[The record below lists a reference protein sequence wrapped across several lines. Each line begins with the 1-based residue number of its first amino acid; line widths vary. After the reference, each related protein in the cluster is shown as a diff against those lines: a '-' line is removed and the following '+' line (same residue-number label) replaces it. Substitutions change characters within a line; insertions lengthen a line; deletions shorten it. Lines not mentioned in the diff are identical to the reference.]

1 MELCRSF
8 NFFSA
13 KKHPNFAVKQIG
25 KMSKPKFKIS
35 CEAQNGTAVI
45 RIDGNISEWYNSAS
59 VFKSQVDTLIENGVK
74 NAKVYINSGGGDV
87 FQADEIRNEI
97 LRFPGEIV
105 GHLGAL
111 CASAATAIACACNS
125 VVAAKN
131 VSYMI
136 HKPMTC
142 VSGNSDEVKADLKL
156 LENKELE
163 YAQMYADKTGLP
175 IAKIQSMWIEDYWM
189 NAEEAE
195 KLGFIDQVEGDA
207 EITPEDVENIS
218 AFKNSPKITA
228 TAKAPPTTQTQIN
241 NQISSDMRELLITMS
256 GLPATAT
263 DVQLIAFMESLK
275 SKAAKV
281 DALQTQLT
289 ALQNSAIEEKAET
302 HAEAAVIAKKITA
315 AQKPFYKKNLLENFD
330 ETKSLL
336 DAMPGLNPLSNTI
349 NKVAVAGSEDRS
361 AWTYKDYQEKNPTAL
376 AALAKDD
383 EPHFK
388 VLFEAH
394 YKTKLS

>member
-1 MELCRSF
+1 MELYRF
-8 NFFSA
+8 ADFFRA
-13 KKHPNFAVKQIG
+13 KKHPNFALYKHR

-35 CEAQNGTAVI
+35 CEAQNGTAVV
-45 RIDGNISEWYNSAS
+45 RIDGNINQWYNSAAL
-59 VFKSQVDTLIENGVK
+59 FKSQVEALLANGVK
-74 NAKVYINSGGGDV
+74 NCEVYINSSGGDV
-87 FQADEIRNEI
+87 FEADEIRNEI
-97 LRFPGEIV
+97 LRFPGEII

-111 CASAATAIACACNS
+111 CASAATAVACACDK
-125 VVAAKN
+125 VIAAKN

-175 IAKIQSMWIEDYWM
+175 LAKIQSMWMEDYWM

-195 KLGFIDQVEGDA
+195 TLGFIDEIEGETD
-207 EITPEDVENIS
+207 ITPEDVENIS
-218 AFKNSPKITA
+218 AYKNAPKITA
-228 TAKAPPTTQTQIN
+228 TATPKTKIEN
-241 NQISSDMRELLITMS
+241 NQITSDMRELLITMS

-289 ALQNSAIEEKAET
+289 ALQNSATEEKAET
-302 HAEAAVIAKKITA
+302 HAEAAVLAKKITA
-315 AQKPFYKKNLLENFD
+315 AQKPFYKKNLIENFD

-336 DAMPGLNPLSNTI
+336 DAMPGLAPLSSTI
-349 NKVAVAGSEDRS
+349 SKTGVPGMAEDRS
-361 AWTYKDYQEKNPTAL
+361 AWTYKDYQDKNPKAL
-376 AALAKDD
+376 AELATND

-388 VLFEAH
+388 LLFEAH
-394 YKTKLS
+394 YGKKLV